1 MMSFSFSLM
10 LQSTSLLRGKTGAGT
25 AIPQDEMSF
34 NPLPSCEGRRPLRAH
49 HCRAPRASIHFPLAR
64 EDPAAGKRCRNLSNA
79 SIHFPL
85 AREDNPMYSRCAS
98 LSLLQSTSL
107 LRGKTPCIFTAGPV
121 IFASIHFP
129 LAREDNYYRF
139 SGKCKDASIHFPLA
153 REDAWRAGEY
163 SDYTVLQSTS
173 LLRGK
178 TARARMTDRL
188 QRMLQSTSLLRGKTF
203 LQCSS

>member
-49 HCRAPRASIHFPLAR
+49 HCRAPRASIHLPLAR

-107 LRGKTPCIFTAGPV
+107 LRGKT
-121 IFASIHFP
+121 
-129 LAREDNYYRF
+129 
-139 SGKCKDASIHFPLA
+139 
-153 REDAWRAGEY
+153 
-163 SDYTVLQSTS
+163 
-173 LLRGK
+173 
-178 TARARMTDRL
+178 ARARMTDRL